1 MENYFEVRALSASLA
16 KQILKSPAHAKA
28 ALDRKFDPTPA
39 QQFGTIVH
47 GLILEPHRQDL
58 YIVKPDGLDRRSKD
72 GRAAYAE
79 LEATGLPIISRDDEV
94 RALKCRDAVFENEL
108 AREYLDQCTA
118 REQELFW
125 SGYYGV
131 PHKAKIDASRPGL
144 IVDIKTTADASP
156 KAFSRS
162 AINYGYHLQA
172 ANYKTAHAKEY
183 GIEPQF
189 VFIAVETVE
198 PFGVAVYEFDDR
210 ALIEGDRAMRRAAR
224 IYKICDDANDW
235 PKYEPVLN
243 VIEFPSWTQV
253 DFEDGIKSA

>member
-28 ALDRKFDPTPA
+28 ALDRKFEPTPA

-79 LEATGLPIISRDDEV
+79 LEATGLPVISRDDEI
-94 RALKCRDAVFENEL
+94 RALACRDAVFAHPL
-108 AREYLDQCTA
+108 AREYLEQSPA
-118 REQELFW
+118 REQEIYW
-125 SGYYGV
+125 SGQFGV

-144 IVDIKTTADASP
+144 IVDLKTTVDASP
-156 KAFSRS
+156 KAFARS

-172 ANYKTAHAKEY
+172 ANYRAAHAVEY
-183 GIEPQF
+183 GIEAAF

-198 PFGVAVYEFDDR
+198 PFGVSIFEFDER
-210 ALIEGDRAMRRAAR
+210 AIVEGERAMRRAAR
-224 IYKICDDANDW
+224 IYKHCLEADEW
-235 PKYEPVLN
+235 PGYAPSVN

-253 DFEDGIKSA
+253 EFEDGESAA